1 MSEALADASELAT
14 DDETLPAIEVTMLDE
29 TGTSDVSAAG
39 NDADREADKPGED
52 SLQISKAHD
61 AMLETEDPFP
71 LADPD
76 RVVSEATEISGT
88 TVEAVLLVAADVPS
102 MLVAL
107 PEVTD
112 RLMVSEIDEG
122 VEAMPEETDVE
133 VAEAK
138 NETSFVK
145 VDRTDNGNLADESK
159 AELLIEPKLL
169 EDVRSEGT
177 EMVRPREV
185 EMVRPREVDS
195 KETVAEDWSTAEDVL
210 AEATV
215 EEVMLTDT
223 KGAEDPEIIEGRSTM
238 ALLDLVRTATTDEI
252 GQLMTLVAPEEAS
265 TEEVNSLSR
274 LELVKPVTDED
285 EGTKEEAAML

>member
-14 DDETLPAIEVTMLDE
+14 DDETLPAIEVAMLDE

-52 SLQISKAHD
+52 SLQISEAHD

-88 TVEAVLLVAADVPS
+88 TVEAVLLVTAHIPS

-133 VAEAK
+133 VSEAE

-145 VDRTDNGNLADESK
+145 VDGTDNGNLADEST
-159 AELLIEPKLL
+159 AELLIELKLL

-177 EMVRPREV
+177 AMVRPG
-185 EMVRPREVDS
+185 EVDS
-195 KETVAEDWSTAEDVL
+195 KETVADDWSSAEDML
-210 AEATV
+210 AEATI

-223 KGAEDPEIIEGRSTM
+223 KGAEDSEIIEGRSTM

-252 GQLMTLVAPEEAS
+252 GQLMTLVVPEEAS
-265 TEEVNSLSR
+265 TEEVNLLSR
-274 LELVKPVTDED
+274 LELVNPVTDED